1 MSEGYRANSRNAVL
15 VKDDVGKAKP
25 TIYDLPPDGHAYG
38 RSDPPDQEGAREVTM
53 HWAAHV
59 PRRKPG
65 PECQDFRKL
74 NRLAAQNG
82 CTNALELAEWRTQN
96 DVRLIPKGPA
106 GCLPK
111 VIPSDVIPS
120 FAYGR
125 KSRPSTPIASVVGN
139 TYGVEQE
146 EALEFTYKKLAEDN
160 SRPNGKRVV
169 RLTIASKQQI
179 ANARSA
185 RKLVDSPPP
194 PKEEWKLSKFKNV
207 KGGMSLE
214 DMGRSASAP
223 TLRA

>member
-1 MSEGYRANSRNAVL
+1 MSEAYRLQSKNAVL

-25 TIYDLPPDGHAYG
+25 TVYDLPPESHAYG
-38 RSDPPDQEGAREVTM
+38 RSDPPDMEGAREVTM
-53 HWAAHV
+53 HWASHV
-59 PRRKPG
+59 PRRKSG

-74 NRLAAQNG
+74 NRLAAVNG
-82 CTNALELAEWRTQN
+82 CTNAQELSKWRAQN

-125 KSRPSTPIASVVGN
+125 KSRPSTPIAAVVGN
-139 TYGVEQE
+139 QYGTEQE
-146 EALEFTYKKLAEDN
+146 DALEFTYKRLAEDN
-160 SRPNGKRVV
+160 SMPNGKRVV
-169 RLTIASKQQI
+169 KLTLASKKQI

-185 RKLVDSPPP
+185 RALVDNPPP
-194 PKEEWKLSKFKNV
+194 TKEEWKMSKFKNI
-207 KGGMSLE
+207 KRGMSTAE
-214 DMGRSASAP
+214 IGRSSSAP